1 MSSSLTSGTTQ
12 SEHDSGSGHGKRPT
26 VRPAT
31 WHRSCLDKRQPNTEA
46 GPGSMERW
54 PVVGPASSCRGTP
67 DAYGYAMAIV
77 LVVNDDRDMLDMYE
91 SMLRPMGHR
100 PITMVAIHTG
110 PETVREVGADVLLVD
125 LEAPDEALFGLRL
138 IQEVRG
144 DPELQDLPIIL
155 ATGARERV
163 GLHRDLFDSLG
174 VPVLIKPFSIN
185 ALEKKLR
192 AALEASTRSVRHVD
206 DLATPA

>member
-1 MSSSLTSGTTQ
+1 M
-12 SEHDSGSGHGKRPT
+12 
-26 VRPAT
+26 AT
-31 WHRSCLDKRQPNTEA
+31 
-46 GPGSMERW
+46 
-54 PVVGPASSCRGTP
+54 
-67 DAYGYAMAIV
+67 V

-91 SMLRPMGHR
+91 SMLQAMGHR

-125 LEAPDEALFGLRL
+125 LEAPDEAEFGLRL
-138 IQEVRG
+138 IREVRG
-144 DPELQDLPIIL
+144 DPELEDLPIIL

-163 GLHRDLFDSLG
+163 GLHRDLFDALG

-185 ALEKKLR
+185 ALEEQLR
-192 AALEASTRSVRHVD
+192 AALDTSTWSEPYVD